1 MADQTNEMTGEM
13 TGLVDCL
20 VRPLVED
27 EDQLNI
33 VSSQTDNGTILIEVH
48 VSEQDAGKVIGRQ
61 GRVIKSIRTL
71 VRAAASRTNSHVEV
85 EIIE

>member
-1 MADQTNEMTGEM
+1 MADQTNKM

>member
-1 MADQTNEMTGEM
+1 MADQTNEM

-33 VSSQTDNGTILIEVH
+33 HSSQTDNGTILIEVH

>member
-1 MADQTNEMTGEM
+1 MADQTNEM

-33 VSSQTDNGTILIEVH
+33 VSSRTDNGTILIEVH

>member
-1 MADQTNEMTGEM
+1 MADQTNEM

-61 GRVIKSIRTL
+61 GRIIKAVRT
-71 VRAAASRTNSHVEV
+71 VARAAASQENAHVEV
-85 EIIE
+85 ELID

>member
-1 MADQTNEMTGEM
+1 MADQTNGMAE
-13 TGLVDCL
+13 LVDCL

>member
-1 MADQTNEMTGEM
+1 MSDQTNEMTGF
-13 TGLVDCL
+13 VDCL

>member
-1 MADQTNEMTGEM
+1 MADQTNEM

-71 VRAAASRTNSHVEV
+71 VRAAASRANSHVEV

>member
-1 MADQTNEMTGEM
+1 MADQTNEM

-48 VSEQDAGKVIGRQ
+48 VSEQDAGQVIGRQ

>member
-1 MADQTNEMTGEM
+1 MADQTNEM

-27 EDQLNI
+27 EYQLNI

>member
-1 MADQTNEMTGEM
+1 MADQTNEMA
-13 TGLVDCL
+13 GLVDCL

-33 VSSQTDNGTILIEVH
+33 VSSQTDNGAILIEVH

>member
-1 MADQTNEMTGEM
+1 MADQTNEMA
-13 TGLVDCL
+13 GLVDCL

-27 EDQLNI
+27 EDQLSI
-33 VSSQTDNGTILIEVH
+33 VTSQTDNGTILIEVH

>member
-1 MADQTNEMTGEM
+1 MADQTNEMA
-13 TGLVDCL
+13 GLVDCL

-48 VSEQDAGKVIGRQ
+48 VSGQDAGKVIGRQ

>member
-1 MADQTNEMTGEM
+1 MADQTNEM

-48 VSEQDAGKVIGRQ
+48 GSEQDAGQVIGRQ
-61 GRVIKSIRTL
+61 GRVVKSIRTL